1 MMENLTQFF
10 PIIGAALGG
19 VLIFFLGE
27 QLSENI
33 FRPKTSKRVKDLMG
47 GEETKRI
54 KIKPTD
60 FGSNEF
66 KIRLA
71 FHKFGIDVYKYEK
84 LALNIARL
92 ALAIVF
98 VSLLHFFFNFPIPSS
113 MVGLFG
119 GFLIINSMVE
129 NAWKGMCNEID
140 KEIPIFLSG
149 FTSTIQVNP
158 NVLQAVEEESSV
170 LAVDSALQR
179 WLKDRFVRLGQ
190 DRGVAALEE
199 LIEEAFRISNS
210 LGIMIFL
217 IGRLWR
223 TGGLEWKRSFALA
236 AANLEGVMEAKML
249 GIAAGSSA
257 KGAVMVVIGITM
269 AVILIMA
276 RNPMLSQ
283 TTSSPVVQVV
293 YVITILM
300 MIFGYSLMGN
310 MIDSKL

>member
-1 MMENLTQFF
+1 MENLNQFF

-19 VLIFFLGE
+19 ILIYFLGE
-27 QLSENI
+27 EISEKL
-33 FRPKTSKRVKDLMG
+33 FRPKTSRRVKDMMG

-71 FHKFGIDVYKYEK
+71 FYKLGIDVYKREK

-92 ALAIVF
+92 TGAIVL
-98 VSLLHFFFNFPIPSS
+98 VSLLHFFFTFPIPSS
-113 MVGLFG
+113 MVGVLGSFM
-119 GFLIINSMVE
+119 IVNSIVE

-170 LAVDSALQR
+170 LAADSALQR

-223 TGGLEWKRSFALA
+223 TGGMEWKRSFALA
-236 AANLEGVMEAKML
+236 ASNLEGVMEAKML

-257 KGAVMVVIGITM
+257 KGAVLVVVGITLI
-269 AVILIMA
+269 VILIMA

-283 TTSSPVVQVV
+283 TTGSPIVQVV

-310 MIDSKL
+310 MIENKL